1 MQELCGAKEAS
12 VGLCWLSGHQRS
24 AAQMQ
29 SATNFYIYLLST
41 VLKGQKYKNETKN
54 GALFKNDSLV
64 AKSDK

>member
-1 MQELCGAKEAS
+1 
-12 VGLCWLSGHQRS
+12 
-24 AAQMQ
+24 MQ